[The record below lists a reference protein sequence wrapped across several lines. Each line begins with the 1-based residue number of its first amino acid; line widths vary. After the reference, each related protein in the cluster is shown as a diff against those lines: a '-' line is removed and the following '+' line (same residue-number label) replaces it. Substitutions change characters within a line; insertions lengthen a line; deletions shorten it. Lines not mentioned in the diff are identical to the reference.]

1 MNPLFDKTLFLI
13 PARGGSK
20 GIPRKNIKV
29 LDKKPLICHSIDI
42 AKHFVDD
49 AFICV
54 STDDLEIKSVCE
66 NYGLNVPFL
75 RPAQLATDTAGS
87 DEIIMHALEFYQ
99 KQSINIE
106 KIVLLQPTS
115 PFRKAT
121 HVENAMDLYEQNI
134 FKTTPNPSFEGGG
147 QIPHLTK
154 EGQGVVLDNNYNNQ
168 IDMVISVKETEVN
181 PYYLLCNENKQGFL
195 EKFVKDIDI
204 IRRQDAPKV
213 YQYNGAVYII
223 NVKSFLEHKKL
234 SAFEKVIKYEMD
246 NISSVDL
253 DTLLDWAYAEF
264 LIEKQYFKYE

>member
-1 MNPLFDKTLFLI
+1 MKPLFDKTLFLI

-42 AKHFVDD
+42 AKQFVDD
-49 AFICV
+49 TFICV
-54 STDDLEIKSVCE
+54 STDDLEIKKVCE

-75 RPAQLATDTAGS
+75 RPAHLATDTAGA
-87 DEIIMHALEFYQ
+87 DEMIMHALEFYQ

-121 HVENAMDLYEQNI
+121 HIENAMNL
-134 FKTTPNPSFEGGG
+134 
-147 QIPHLTK
+147 
-154 EGQGVVLDNNYNNQ
+154 YNNQ

-204 IRRQDAPKV
+204 VRRQDAPKV

-223 NVKSFLEHKKL
+223 NVKSFLKHKKL
-234 SAFEKVIKYEMD
+234 SIFEKVIKYEMD
-246 NISSVDL
+246 NISSIDL

>member
-1 MNPLFDKTLFLI
+1 MKPLFDKTLFLI

-20 GIPRKNIKV
+20 GIPRKNIKI
-29 LDKKPLICHSIDI
+29 LGEKPLIYHSIDI
-42 AKHFVDD
+42 AKYFVDD

-75 RPAQLATDTAGS
+75 RPAHLATDTAGA
-87 DEIIMHALEFYQ
+87 DEMIMHALEFYQ
-99 KQSINIE
+99 KQNINIE

-121 HVENAMDLYEQNI
+121 HIENAMNLY
-134 FKTTPNPSFEGGG
+134 
-147 QIPHLTK
+147 
-154 EGQGVVLDNNYNNQ
+154 DNQ

-204 IRRQDAPKV
+204 VRRQDAPKV

-234 SAFEKVIKYEMD
+234 SVFEKVVKYEMD
-246 NISSVDL
+246 NISSIDL

>member
-20 GIPRKNIKV
+20 GIPRKNIKI
-29 LDKKPLICHSIDI
+29 LGEKPLICHSIDI

-87 DEIIMHALEFYQ
+87 DEMIMHALEFYQ
-99 KQSINIE
+99 KQRINIE

-115 PFRKAT
+115 PFRKT
-121 HVENAMDLYEQNI
+121 IHIENAINLY
-134 FKTTPNPSFEGGG
+134 
-147 QIPHLTK
+147 H
-154 EGQGVVLDNNYNNQ
+154 NQ

-213 YQYNGAVYII
+213 YQYNGTVYII
-223 NVKSFLEHKKL
+223 NVKSFLKHKKL

>member
-1 MNPLFDKTLFLI
+1 MNTLFDKTLFLI

-29 LDKKPLICHSIDI
+29 LGEKPLICHSIDI

-75 RPAQLATDTAGS
+75 RPAHLATDTAGS
-87 DEIIMHALEFYQ
+87 DEMIMHALEFYQ

-115 PFRKAT
+115 PFRKVA
-121 HVENAMDLYEQNI
+121 HVENAMNLY
-134 FKTTPNPSFEGGG
+134 
-147 QIPHLTK
+147 
-154 EGQGVVLDNNYNNQ
+154 DNQ

-181 PYYLLCNENKQGFL
+181 PYYLLCNESKQGFL

-204 IRRQDAPKV
+204 VRRQDAPKV

-234 SAFEKVIKYEMD
+234 SVFEKVIKYEMD
-246 NISSVDL
+246 NISSIDL

>member
-1 MNPLFDKTLFLI
+1 MEHKNPLFDKTLFLI

-42 AKHFVDD
+42 AKFFVED

-66 NYGLNVPFL
+66 DYGLNVPFL
-75 RPAQLATDTAGS
+75 RPEHLATDTAGA
-87 DEIIMHALEFYQ
+87 DEMIMHALEFYQ
-99 KQSINIE
+99 KQNISLE

-115 PFRKAT
+115 PFRK
-121 HVENAMDLYEQNI
+121 VKDIENAMNL
-134 FKTTPNPSFEGGG
+134 
-147 QIPHLTK
+147 
-154 EGQGVVLDNNYNNQ
+154 YNNQ

-204 IRRQDAPKV
+204 VRRQDAPKV

-223 NVKSFLEHKKL
+223 NIKSFLEYKKL
-234 SAFEKVIKYEMD
+234 SAFQQVVKYEMD

>member
-1 MNPLFDKTLFLI
+1 MGQKNALFDKTLFLI

-20 GIPRKNIKV
+20 GIPRKNIKI

-42 AKHFVDD
+42 AKSFVED

-54 STDDLEIKSVCE
+54 STDDLEIKNVCE

-75 RPAQLATDTAGS
+75 RPDYLATDTAGS
-87 DEIIMHALEFYQ
+87 DEMIMHALEFYQ
-99 KQSINIE
+99 KQNINLE

-115 PFRKAT
+115 PFRK
-121 HVENAMDLYEQNI
+121 VKDIENAMDL
-134 FKTTPNPSFEGGG
+134 
-147 QIPHLTK
+147 
-154 EGQGVVLDNNYNNQ
+154 YNNQ

-181 PYYLLCNENKQGFL
+181 PYYLLCNENKEGFL

-213 YQYNGAVYII
+213 YQYNGVVYII
-223 NVKSFLEHKKL
+223 NIKSFLKHKKL
-234 SAFEKVIKYEMD
+234 SAFQQVIKYEMD
-246 NISSVDL
+246 NLSSVDL

>member
-20 GIPRKNIKV
+20 GIPRKNIKI
-29 LDKKPLICHSIDI
+29 LGEKPLICHSIDI

-87 DEIIMHALEFYQ
+87 DEMIMHALEFYQ

-115 PFRKAT
+115 PFRKT
-121 HVENAMDLYEQNI
+121 IHIENAINLY
-134 FKTTPNPSFEGGG
+134 
-147 QIPHLTK
+147 H
-154 EGQGVVLDNNYNNQ
+154 NQ

-213 YQYNGAVYII
+213 YQYNGTVYII
-223 NVKSFLEHKKL
+223 NVKSFLKHKKL